1 MKLQFSTIGSIGLPV
16 VKQFMTAAQL
26 GDQFIPFSGSGVG
39 IPTPNVFPQTLAD
52 LASNAPTHGAAIE
65 KKATLTF
72 GQGVDFSELTDNVRA
87 LLNSINK
94 DDESINDI
102 VYKVSYDLV
111 TYGGFSLKVKW
122 NFDRTISDIYH
133 VPFKNVRMGIP
144 VEGEVLN
151 YIISNNW
158 DRQLHRQLEYFR
170 SIPAFNPEKINTE
183 SVEVNIDDN
192 TITADEETLANGEQL
207 IYYKAYSTA
216 SNGFYPVP
224 DYASCIDAAF
234 TEVEVGIAMIK
245 TIENGLD
252 GPVIISNADDAQ
264 VSDENKQEI
273 IDTFNSLA
281 AGAANAGGMIYVPS
295 NIKVEQVQSAKADK
309 YEAINPEVRQRII
322 SAHGIPSILV
332 EYSQGGGFNNR
343 AEEMTVAIEQFQA
356 TNIKKYQQQI
366 IRVFNSLIPY
376 MTNEEFNLQIV
387 PFLTSDDAEN
397 EEVMEEVEDG
407 TSLTNETE

>member
-26 GDQFIPFSGSGVG
+26 GDRFIPFSGSGVG

-151 YIISNNW
+151 YIVSNNW
-158 DRQLHRQLEYFR
+158 DRQLHRQLEYYR

-183 SVEVNIDDN
+183 SVEVNVDDN
-192 TITADEETLANGEQL
+192 TITADDETLANGEQL

-295 NIKVEQVQSAKADK
+295 NIKVEQVESAKADK
-309 YEAINPEVRQRII
+309 YEAINPEIRQRII

-387 PFLTSDDAEN
+387 PFLTSEAVEN
-397 EEVMEEVEDG
+397 EEIVEDG

>member
-183 SVEVNIDDN
+183 SVEVDVDSN

-343 AEEMTVAIEQFQA
+343 AEETKVALQIFQQ
-356 TNIKKYQQQI
+356 TLIKGYQNQI
-366 IRVFNSLIPY
+366 SKVFNDKVMPY
-376 MTNEEFNLQIV
+376 MVSEQVEIKIA
-387 PFLTSDDAEN
+387 PFSIDFTDEALIQED
-397 EEVMEEVEDG
+397 VEVEV
-407 TSLTNETE
+407 NEINE